1 MLQLIAQIIRAQSN
15 IFVAL
20 SFLVGLFTMVICF
33 AAHPL
38 SVNFTDVMVG
48 CWAVSFG
55 CLILGMISH
64 VFSCGIAGGF
74 GFFLSCVFCWT
85 QLTSPTG
92 VRVRVAVSYDVCSY
106 IENVVIPQTGVEWSH
121 LTYVR
126 DHHSSAFDKLD
137 PYKRAIR
144 RSWLDRTTARDS
156 WQFDDDA
163 FNAQWL
169 QFVEWFRNHPRQ
181 NPPPGVMPLFLA
193 TTYSGTWNGHNFE
206 PR

>member
-1 MLQLIAQIIRAQSN
+1 MLQLIVQIIQAQSN

-92 VRVRVAVSYDVCSY
+92 VRVEVAVSYDVCSY

-121 LTYVR
+121 LTYGESPQKR
-126 DHHSSAFDKLD
+126 DLTTKVIHTIPGIFLNLLRFIAQKD
-137 PYKRAIR
+137 ATR
-144 RSWLDRTTARDS
+144 R
-156 WQFDDDA
+156 
-163 FNAQWL
+163 
-169 QFVEWFRNHPRQ
+169 VG
-181 NPPPGVMPLFLA
+181 GV
-193 TTYSGTWNGHNFE
+193 GK
-206 PR
+206 